1 MLAEREDIDLER
13 ELHKVYKMFC
23 VNQTKL
29 VAMKGKGSEVFCHVN
44 MLHAD
49 KATTSARDQ
58 QQQNALPPR
67 LTTLCELIVYVKNL
81 ELASNAHLQSIA
93 HMHLPGSR

>member
-29 VAMKGKGSEVFCHVN
+29 VAMKGSVYGVFWYLS
-44 MLHAD
+44 M
-49 KATTSARDQ
+49 
-58 QQQNALPPR
+58 
-67 LTTLCELIVYVKNL
+67 
-81 ELASNAHLQSIA
+81 
-93 HMHLPGSR
+93 